1 MTHRRKYWDETYV
14 KSLENQVQALLA
26 LQNKSSVTPK
36 HAPSDLQNF
45 DTGRSNFTHSIH
57 QLERSSNGQAA
68 QDGGGSSQS
77 LQSMEELSVMMWRTN
92 LADGVTIDPEPGS
105 KPSHTAAIGNYQ
117 APQLNTPWHIPDY
130 GQDPG
135 RINILANLFLH
146 CINGEHQFTQYE
158 TSEAFST
165 FPDHPPDLLFLH
177 AAMLA
182 AGATFENQPESLKL
196 SDGFAELSESL
207 IFTCFRHAPSMYVIQ
222 GLCILSWRSL
232 ALGQDHLGWTFLSMA
247 AGMAVHLRLH
257 VLALDEIAAQSVE
270 PSLETVQTFWT
281 FYMTDRTSISI
292 LGRNCILPWRRVNVP
307 AIETFFHYGKCDISK
322 ISFAW
327 QCKLWYM
334 HDQNMDQMC
343 VCLYIKCI
351 YGNVV

>member
-1 MTHRRKYWDETYV
+1 
-14 KSLENQVQALLA
+14 
-26 LQNKSSVTPK
+26 
-36 HAPSDLQNF
+36 
-45 DTGRSNFTHSIH
+45 
-57 QLERSSNGQAA
+57 
-68 QDGGGSSQS
+68 
-77 LQSMEELSVMMWRTN
+77 MWRTN
-92 LADGVTIDPEPGS
+92 LADGVTINSEPGS
-105 KPSHTAAIGNYQ
+105 KSTDTAAIRNHR
-117 APQLNTPWHIPDY
+117 APRINTPRHISYY

-135 RINILANLFLH
+135 RINVLANLFLD

-158 TSEAFST
+158 TSAAFST

-182 AGATFENQPESLKL
+182 AGATFESQSDSSEL
-196 SDGFAELSESL
+196 SDDFAELSESL
-207 IFTCFRHAPSMYVIQ
+207 IFTCFRHAPSICVIQ

-232 ALGQDHLGWTFLSMA
+232 ASGQDHLGWTFLSMA

-257 VLALDEIAAQSVE
+257 VLALDEIAAQSVK
-270 PSLETVQTFWT
+270 PPLETVQTFWS

-307 AIETFFHYGKCDISK
+307 AIETYFHDGKCDIAQ

-343 VCLYIKCI
+343 VCL
-351 YGNVV
+351 